1 MLARGRMLLRR
12 KNGHKWEE
20 ERWPLT
26 LRPKHQEINGPWKCA
41 TISIGQKMGKFLK
54 ETTVCFWVFRNWD
67 SVVSLSGKLLAFPA
81 CHGSWICQWLQD
93 ISLSQINE
101 VLRPKLLSWEFQA
114 SALTGEMGLN
124 GTKVKAA
131 AGRGLW
137 VRCQHLRAGHHCPLP
152 RDSIRWT
159 VCPALLRR
167 KEIGFP
173 GKTFHFSDVTEERLW
188 TVFPKS
194 CPHR

>member
-1 MLARGRMLLRR
+1 MLLRR

-101 VLRPKLLSWEFQA
+101 GLRPKLLSWEFQA

-124 GTKVKAA
+124 GTKSESSSRQRTVSEMSAPQGWA
-131 AGRGLW
+131 SLSFTPGT
-137 VRCQHLRAGHHCPLP
+137 PLGEL
-152 RDSIRWT
+152 SFQ
-159 VCPALLRR
+159 L
-167 KEIGFP
+167 
-173 GKTFHFSDVTEERLW
+173 S
-188 TVFPKS
+188 
-194 CPHR
+194 

>member
-1 MLARGRMLLRR
+1 MLLRR

-114 SALTGEMGLN
+114 SALTGEMGITVLY
-124 GTKVKAA
+124 
-131 AGRGLW
+131 
-137 VRCQHLRAGHHCPLP
+137 P

-173 GKTFHFSDVTEERLW
+173 GKTFHFSDVTEECLW

-194 CPHR
+194 CPYR

>member
-114 SALTGEMGLN
+114 SALTEEMGLN

-152 RDSIRWT
+152 QG
-159 VCPALLRR
+159 L
-167 KEIGFP
+167 
-173 GKTFHFSDVTEERLW
+173 H
-188 TVFPKS
+188 
-194 CPHR
+194 

>member
-1 MLARGRMLLRR
+1 MLARGRMLFRR

-101 VLRPKLLSWEFQA
+101 VLRLKLLPGSFRLLLLQGKWVWMGQKWKQQQA
-114 SALTGEMGLN
+114 EDCEWDVSTSGL
-124 GTKVKAA
+124 GITV
-131 AGRGLW
+131 LY
-137 VRCQHLRAGHHCPLP
+137 P